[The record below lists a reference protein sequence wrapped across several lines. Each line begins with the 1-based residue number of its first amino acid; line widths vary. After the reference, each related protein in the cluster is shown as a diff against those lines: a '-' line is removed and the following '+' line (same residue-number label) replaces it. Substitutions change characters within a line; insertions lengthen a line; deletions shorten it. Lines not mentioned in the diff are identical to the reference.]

1 MSKKISTS
9 KMNMKTN
16 QTFPT
21 DSFLLAAYLLTESC
35 RLITLDKANP
45 RRAVFV
51 FEESEK
57 RQLLTEKFL
66 SHETQV
72 EPHKFFSAQ
81 KDLKQM
87 LYNDSY

>member
-1 MSKKISTS
+1 MS
-9 KMNMKTN
+9 MKTD

-35 RLITLDKANP
+35 RLISLDKANP

-66 SHETQV
+66 SHEVRV
-72 EPHKFFSAQ
+72 EPHKFFSSQ

>member
-1 MSKKISTS
+1 MRTDK
-9 KMNMKTN
+9 
-16 QTFPT
+16 TFPT

-35 RLITLDKANP
+35 KLISLDKANP

-51 FEESEK
+51 FEESDK
-57 RQLLTEKFL
+57 RQLLTETFL
-66 SHETQV
+66 SHEAKV